1 MVGACFSINVIA
13 ITFSSSALG
22 IKIALFCT
30 LKHTTCTT
38 CRDQVVVGDAS
49 EGQVSKEAHVLAN
62 GDEVGLDTGKEVA
75 DAQDDDTAGA
85 GANPEDAAMQDA
97 DATVGSEDGEVE

>member
-13 ITFSSSALG
+13 ITFSSSALR
-22 IKIALFCT
+22 ITIALYCT
-30 LKHTTCTT
+30 LKHTTC
-38 CRDQVVVGDAS
+38 RDQVVGGDAS
-49 EGQVSKEAHVLAN
+49 EGQGSKEPHVLAN

-75 DAQDDDTAGA
+75 DAQDDDAAGV